1 MINQKLKLVSP
12 TLLQKIRLID
22 PLRQIDQVVDV
33 LIIDGQIAAINPENI
48 PSQVTYLEAVNW
60 LLAPALVDLYSL
72 SSEPGHQERETFSSL
87 LKAAQAGGIACL
99 NLLPNTSPPL
109 DNPAPISMLSQRLIA
124 EQTPLKVNFWGGI
137 TLGLDGKQMSD
148 LRELAQVGVIGFTDS
163 HPFKQLGLVRRV
175 LEYLKPLGLP
185 VALTALDHGLQSDGV
200 MREGLDALRFGLVG
214 VPVYAE
220 TAPLA
225 ALLALVEEIRT
236 PVHFMRIST
245 AKGLELIAQAKE
257 KGLPVTA
264 STTWMHLLLS
274 SEAIASY
281 NTNLRIQPPLG
292 NPGDRRALIQSLK
305 TGVLDAIAIDH
316 SPYTYEEKTV
326 SFAEAPPG
334 VIGLEIALS
343 LMWHSLVGNE
353 ELTALEFWKA
363 VSINPLSCLG
373 LSVKTEDWILFN
385 PDQVWKVEP
394 SSLHSLSYNT
404 PWLGQEISG
413 KVVETLYN
421 TSPP

>member
-1 MINQKLKLVSP
+1 MKLLSP
-12 TLLQKIRLID
+12 TLLQKIRLLD

-33 LIIDGQIAAINPENI
+33 LIIEGKIAAINPENI
-48 PSQVTYLEAVNW
+48 PSQVTYLKAINW

-124 EQTPLKVNFWGGI
+124 EQTSLKVNFWGGV
-137 TLGLDGKQMSD
+137 TLGLEGKQMSD
-148 LRELAQVGVIGFTDS
+148 LRELAQVGVIGFTDN

-185 VALTALDHGLQSDGV
+185 VALTALDHGLQGDGV
-200 MREGLDALRFGLVG
+200 MREGLDALRFGLAG

-281 NTNLRIQPPLG
+281 NTNLRIEPPLG
-292 NPGDRRALIQSLK
+292 NPGDRQALIQSLR

-343 LMWHSLVGNE
+343 LMWHSLVENE

-363 VSINPLSCLG
+363 VTINPLSCLG
-373 LSVKTEDWILFN
+373 LSVQPKDWILFN
-385 PDQVWKVEP
+385 PNQVWKVEP
-394 SSLHSLSYNT
+394 SSLCSLSCNT

-421 TSPP
+421 TSLP